1 MHNLNERAAARAGEG
16 SHTLQALLE
25 VHVLISKFRLKRNVR
40 QMLRPH
46 SATLTNN
53 FFQQALQLIY
63 GANCSLQ
70 SEVVTAEGLL
80 FNYRIKLYCDVDS
93 SWWR

>member
-1 MHNLNERAAARAGEG
+1 
-16 SHTLQALLE
+16 
-25 VHVLISKFRLKRNVR
+25 
-40 QMLRPH
+40 MLRPH
-46 SATLTNN
+46 SANLTNN
-53 FFQQALQLIY
+53 FDMFQQALKLIY